1 MTNNLGPWWGV
12 LDLNQE
18 AIKAPDLLSDFLA
31 VSDLRPRHNFV
42 PVRCVYQFRQP
53 AHIFRTMK
61 SFADLRHTLYNLQPY
76 SISRETRSEHW
87 VATPIL
93 PAPEAFQLPWHLHVV
108 THSMWD
114 RRLMLLNPTQEWL
127 PTTFTRHSELL
138 NNFLLSTKPNSNFFL
153 LVIAIGLLAP
163 RPYLI
168 ARLLWHQR
176 GLPYWSTLVWNS
188 HQLIPNKA
196 YSPTGAS
203 IAEAIRRYFWLRL
216 SLHFCPS
223 RPPVRE
229 RPANLTIYGST
240 YCRLSSTKLLFGLLA
255 PSGRIRISA
264 RWYSFFTEVQNFS
277 RFNDSC

>member
-1 MTNNLGPWWGV
+1 M
-12 LDLNQE
+12 
-18 AIKAPDLLSDFLA
+18 
-31 VSDLRPRHNFV
+31 VSR
-42 PVRCVYQFRQP
+42 
-53 AHIFRTMK
+53 
-61 SFADLRHTLYNLQPY
+61 
-76 SISRETRSEHW
+76 
-87 VATPIL
+87 L
-93 PAPEAFQLPWHLHVV
+93 P
-108 THSMWD
+108 S
-114 RRLMLLNPTQEWL
+114 PTQEWL

-138 NNFLLSTKPNSNFFL
+138 NNFLLFTKPNSQSLFC
-153 LVIAIGLLAP
+153 VIAIGLLAP

-168 ARLLWHQR
+168 VQLLRHQR

-264 RWYSFFTEVQNFS
+264 RWYSFFTELQTYQGSWQSLVEIALTRAIRRRVSVRSAS
-277 RFNDSC
+277 RLNKSFKLERVEVAKYDFNLLCEPYIFIISKIFLKVKW